1 MSMRLPL
8 SLLAAAALAFGWS
21 ASAEAGAAPIQIALT
36 ASVGVART
44 EVSLGDI
51 ATLTTTDLG
60 TLKQLMALPL
70 GPAPR
75 AGEKAQLGQ
84 AELARWIHA
93 QTGIV
98 AGRIIWEGPSITTV
112 HRASTEIS
120 SSRLLAVANDSLR
133 AWLASHAQ
141 SAEVVLVTSP
151 RDVPVPLGRTTLV
164 PRPIAREAYMGKRV
178 VVWIDV
184 WVEEQ
189 FLRTVPVGFEVTAYG
204 AARQAEKNES
214 AAAPAVSA
222 VASSVPPPTIVNARA
237 DVRQAPG
244 VSRGDWVALSLRNGS
259 IEMESRVEAL
269 QSGRLGQVVSV
280 KPPKSTEALLA
291 RVIGH
296 GRVEAGQ

>member
-21 ASAEAGAAPIQIALT
+21 APAEAGAAPIQIALS
-36 ASVGVART
+36 ASVGVARP

-141 SAEVVLVTSP
+141 GAEVVLVTSP
-151 RDVPVPLGRTTLV
+151 RDVPVPLGRTALV
-164 PRPIAREAYMGKRV
+164 PRPIAREASMAKRV

-204 AARQAEKNES
+204 APRQADKNES

-222 VASSVPPPTIVNARA
+222 ASSVPPPTIVNARA
-237 DVRQAPG
+237 DVRQGPG

-296 GRVEAGQ
+296 GRVEAAQ